1 MVAALVTS
9 LIGGFFGVLVALI
22 NRKSEVHKFQ
32 LELAKSVKKDIEE
45 LDFKLSYVNRVE
57 KDKEMMDSFDEW
69 YDFEEMG
76 PMNEVELRK
85 GMEESYGGDFSVQR
99 INELKK
105 EAERLSK
112 RIFMDIDFFRGNKNV
127 DKAIDSYKKDVSS
140 FFSSLQE
147 EMQERRDKR
156 EVLDSVSRNSLR
168 IGRELNKSLSSSGVG
183 VLYFG
188 GAAACLAILLFVLFS
203 EL

>member
-32 LELAKSVKKDIEE
+32 LELAMSVKRNIEE
-45 LDFKLSYVNRVE
+45 LDFRLSYVNRIE
-57 KDKEMMDSFDEW
+57 NDMRMLDSFDEW
-69 YDFEEMG
+69 YAFEEVG
-76 PMNEVELRK
+76 TMNEAQLRK
-85 GMEESYGGDFSVQR
+85 DMEESYGSDFSFQR
-99 INELKK
+99 ISELKK

-112 RIFMDIDFFRGNKNV
+112 KIFMDIDFFRGNKNV
-127 DKAIDSYKKDVSS
+127 DKAIYSYKEDVSS
-140 FFSSLQE
+140 FFYSLQE
-147 EMQERRDKR
+147 EVQARRDKR

-168 IGRELNKSLSSSGVG
+168 IGRELNQSLSSSGVG
-183 VLYFG
+183 ILYFG

-203 EL
+203 GL